1 MRAGVTAATDAGPT
15 PRATATVG
23 ALVIDRSG
31 RGLFVRTRKWRGRWG
46 VPGGKIEPGEPV
58 ADAVRRELAEETG
71 LAVTDLR
78 WAPTLQAVRSP
89 AFVRDAHFLL
99 LNVLARTD
107 RTEVRLNDEA
117 DAYLWERPERA
128 LTRLA
133 LNRPTRALVRHY
145 LAHGLGGP
153 AVREGDDA

>member
-1 MRAGVTAATDAGPT
+1 MTDGATHGPA

-23 ALVIDRSG
+23 ALVLDRSG
-31 RGLFVRTRKWRGRWG
+31 RGLFVRTDKWRGRWG
-46 VPGGKIEPGEPV
+46 VPGGKIEPGEPI

-89 AFVRDAHFLL
+89 AFVRDAHFVL

-107 RTEVRLNDEA
+107 RTDVRLNHEA
-117 DAYLWERPERA
+117 DAFAWERPAHA
-128 LTRLA
+128 LTGLD

-145 LAHGLGGP
+145 LAHGHGGP